1 MSLLLPAAAAA
12 QVPPAPPAPPMPVA
26 PVAAPAPAPLPPP
39 APIAEPAPLPA
50 PAPVQPLPPR
60 AAAKAVPAPFDFAD
74 IAPNINVDLDLRL
87 DELQARMPDLQM
99 RLDEIKS
106 RVPMAFAQ
114 ASSAQADVQRE
125 MQENAR
131 RIAER
136 AREMAEQQRGRMA
149 FAFAQDG
156 GGAYRAG
163 LDALQRRQYDDAVKA
178 FDRVITQKA
187 PRADAAL
194 YWKAFAQFKLAR
206 TDDALA
212 AITQLRR
219 DYTQSRYLTD
229 AKVLEADVRKAA
241 GQPVNPAAADDE
253 EIKLLA
259 IQGLSKSDQA
269 VPLLEGVLN
278 ATNSLNVKRR
288 ALYVLALSDDARA
301 HQVLMRYAKGGGN
314 PDLQVEAI
322 RYLAS
327 RKDSKTTPA
336 ELRAIFDST
345 DDVNVKMAVIDAYR
359 TWGDKGALLQI
370 IRQPNVVV
378 DVRRSAISR
387 LNGLADAGDVMEIY
401 QSETDPGLRT
411 QLVGTLGSMEAVDQ
425 LVSIAKTDKD
435 PNVRTR
441 AIRAIGNRR
450 NDKTTQALVA
460 LYGSEQD
467 KNVRRA
473 VIQTLGGQN
482 DAETLIALAKKE
494 TDVELKRELVRRISD
509 MAPNS
514 KPATD
519 FLMEQLK

>member
-12 QVPPAPPAPPMPVA
+12 QVPPMPPPAPV
-26 PVAAPAPAPLPPP
+26 VPP
-39 APIAEPAPLPA
+39 APIAAPAPLPA
-50 PAPVQPLPPR
+50 PAPVASRPPI
-60 AAAKAVPAPFDFAD
+60 AAAKAPAPFDFAPD
-74 IAPNINVDLDLRL
+74 INVDLDLRL
-87 DELQARMPDLQM
+87 DELKASMPDLQM
-99 RLDEIKS
+99 RLDELKTTL
-106 RVPMAFAQ
+106 PMAFAQ
-114 ASSAQADVQRE
+114 AGDARAQADMQRE
-125 MQENAR
+125 MSEQAR
-131 RIAER
+131 RVAEQ
-136 AREMAEQQRGRMA
+136 AREMAEQQRMIYSSRVGPEFMVSV
-149 FAFAQDG
+149 

-194 YWKAFAQFKLAR
+194 YWKAFAQLKLAR

-219 DYTQSRYLTD
+219 DYAQSRYLAD
-229 AKVLEADVRKAA
+229 AKVLEADVRKAV

-336 ELRAIFDST
+336 ELREIFDST
-345 DDVNVKMAVIDAYR
+345 DDVSVKMAVIDAYR

-387 LNGLADAGDVMEIY
+387 LSGLADPNDVMTIY
-401 QSETDPGLRT
+401 QAETDPALRT

-435 PNVRTR
+435 PNVRAR
-441 AIRAIGNRR
+441 AVRAIGNRR
-450 NDKTTQALVA
+450 NDKTTQALVG
-460 LYGSEQD
+460 LYGSEQNKD
-467 KNVRRA
+467 VRRA

-519 FLMEQLK
+519 FLMDQLK

>member
-26 PVAAPAPAPLPPP
+26 PVAAPAPAPM
-39 APIAEPAPLPA
+39 
-50 PAPVQPLPPR
+50 PAPVAPPAIAARPAPR
-60 AAAKAVPAPFDFAD
+60 AFAIEPD
-74 IAPNINVDLDLRL
+74 VNLNLDLRL
-87 DELQARMPDLQM
+87 DELKQSLPDLQIQ
-99 RLDEIKS
+99 LDDVQANMPELQMQIEALKAGM
-106 RVPMAFAQ
+106 PALLAQ
-114 ASSAQADVQRE
+114 AGDARTQAEVQRR
-125 MQENAR
+125 MQENAQR
-131 RIAER
+131 MAER

-178 FDRVITQKA
+178 FDRVIAQKA

-194 YWKAFAQFKLAR
+194 YWKAFGQFKLAR

-219 DYTQSRYLTD
+219 DYAQSRYLAD

-241 GQPVNPAAADDE
+241 GQPVNPTAADDE

-259 IQGLSKSDQA
+259 IQGLSKSEQA

-336 ELRAIFDST
+336 ELREIFDST

-387 LNGLADAGDVMEIY
+387 LNGLADAGDVMAIY
-401 QSETDPGLRT
+401 QSETDPALRT

-435 PNVRTR
+435 PTIR
-441 AIRAIGNRR
+441 ARAVRAIGNRR
-450 NDKTTQALVA
+450 NDKTTQALVG
-460 LYGSEQD
+460 LYGSEQNKD
-467 KNVRRA
+467 VRRA

-519 FLMEQLK
+519 FLMDQLK

>member
-12 QVPPAPPAPPMPVA
+12 QVPPMPPPAPV
-26 PVAAPAPAPLPPP
+26 VPP
-39 APIAEPAPLPA
+39 APIAAPAPLPA
-50 PAPVQPLPPR
+50 PAPVASRPPI
-60 AAAKAVPAPFDFAD
+60 AAAKAPAPFDFAPD
-74 IAPNINVDLDLRL
+74 INVDLDLRL
-87 DELQARMPDLQM
+87 DELKASMPDLQM
-99 RLDEIKS
+99 RLDELKTTL
-106 RVPMAFAQ
+106 PMAFAQ
-114 ASSAQADVQRE
+114 AGDARAQADMQRE
-125 MQENAR
+125 MSEQAR
-131 RIAER
+131 RVAEQ
-136 AREMAEQQRGRMA
+136 AREMAEQQRMIYSSRVGPEFMVSV
-149 FAFAQDG
+149 

-194 YWKAFAQFKLAR
+194 YWKAFAQLKLAR

-219 DYTQSRYLTD
+219 DYAQSRYLAD
-229 AKVLEADVRKAA
+229 AKVLEADVRKAV

-336 ELRAIFDST
+336 ELREIF
-345 DDVNVKMAVIDAYR
+345 
-359 TWGDKGALLQI
+359 DKGALLQI

-387 LNGLADAGDVMEIY
+387 LSGLADPNDVMTIY
-401 QSETDPGLRT
+401 QAETDPALRT

-435 PNVRTR
+435 PNVRAR
-441 AIRAIGNRR
+441 AVRAIGNRR
-450 NDKTTQALVA
+450 NDKTTQALVG
-460 LYGSEQD
+460 LYGSEQNKD
-467 KNVRRA
+467 VRRA

-519 FLMEQLK
+519 FLMDQLK